1 MASSETLLVAR
12 DVEATYNQSIVALRG
27 VSLTVRQGEI
37 VALLGANGA
46 GKTTFLK
53 AVSNL
58 LGAERGQVTAGSII
72 VDGEPL
78 GRRTT
83 ADLVASGIVQVLE
96 GRRCFKAL
104 SVEEN
109 LLTGAI
115 ARGMGR
121 AAARQ
126 ELEHVY
132 GIFPRLKVKR
142 SLPAGLTSGGE
153 QQMTAIGRALMAKP
167 RLVLLDEPSMGLA
180 PMIVEDI
187 FNVLTDLNRTQGL
200 SLLIAEQNAAMSLRH
215 AQRAYVLENGKA
227 VLEGD
232 AAQLRQRD
240 DIKAFYLGLAPE
252 QATRT
257 ELALAS

>member
-78 GRRTT
+78 GRRST

-104 SVEEN
+104 TVEEN

-115 ARGMGR
+115 ARGIGR
-121 AAARQ
+121 AAAR
-126 ELEHVY
+126 
-132 GIFPRLKVKR
+132 
-142 SLPAGLTSGGE
+142 AGAG
-153 QQMTAIGRALMAKP
+153 AC
-167 RLVLLDEPSMGLA
+167 
-180 PMIVEDI
+180 
-187 FNVLTDLNRTQGL
+187 
-200 SLLIAEQNAAMSLRH
+200 LRH
-215 AQRAYVLENGKA
+215 LSPT
-227 VLEGD
+227 EGQ
-232 AAQLRQRD
+232 AAPCRR
-240 DIKAFYLGLAPE
+240 G
-252 QATRT
+252 
-257 ELALAS
+257 

>member
-1 MASSETLLVAR
+1 MGASQPLLVAR

-27 VSLTVRQGEI
+27 VSLTVGQGEI

-58 LGAERGQVTAGSII
+58 LGAERGQVTGGSITF
-72 VDGEPL
+72 DGEPVD
-78 GRRTT
+78 RRSP
-83 ADLVASGIVQVLE
+83 ADLVAGGLVQVLE

-104 SVEEN
+104 TVEEN

-115 ARGMGR
+115 ARGIGR
-121 AAARQ
+121 AAGRAA
-126 ELEHVY
+126 LEHVY
-132 GIFPRLKVKR
+132 TIFPRLKVKR
-142 SLPAGLTSGGE
+142 RVPAGLTSGGE

-187 FNVLTDLNRTQGL
+187 FAILNQLNRTEGL
-200 SLLIAEQNAAMSLRH
+200 SLLVAEQNAAMSLRH
-215 AQRAYVLENGKA
+215 AQRAYVLENGR
-227 VLEGD
+227 
-232 AAQLRQRD
+232 AASPSRAD
-240 DIKAFYLGLAPE
+240 
-252 QATRT
+252 ATRIRT
-257 ELALAS
+257 RSTSKTKE

>member
-1 MASSETLLVAR
+1 MGQSQPLLVAR
-12 DVEATYNQSIVALRG
+12 DVEASYDQSIVALRG
-27 VSLTVRQGEI
+27 VSLTVGSGEI

-58 LGAERGQVTAGSII
+58 LGAERGQVTRGSIMF
-72 VDGEPL
+72 DGQL
-78 GRRTT
+78 VARRSP
-83 ADLVASGIVQVLE
+83 ADLVAGGLVQVLE

-104 SVEEN
+104 TVEEN

-115 ARGMGR
+115 AHGIGR
-121 AAARQ
+121 AAVRA
-126 ELEHVY
+126 ELEQIY
-132 GIFPRLKVKR
+132 AIFPRLQVKR
-142 SLPAGLTSGGE
+142 RVLAGLTSGGE

-167 RLVLLDEPSMGLA
+167 RLILLDEPSMGLA
-180 PMIVEDI
+180 PLIVEDI
-187 FNVLTDLNRTQGL
+187 FNTLGELNRTQGL

-215 AQRAYVLENGKA
+215 ARRAYVLENGRA
-227 VLEGD
+227 VLEGE

-252 QATRT
+252 QATGP

>member
-1 MASSETLLVAR
+1 MGQSQPLLVAR
-12 DVEATYNQSIVALRG
+12 DVEANYDQSIVALRG
-27 VSLTVRQGEI
+27 VSLTVGRGEI

-58 LGAERGQVTAGSII
+58 LGAERGQVTKGSILF
-72 VDGEPL
+72 DGQPVA
-78 GRRTT
+78 RRSP
-83 ADLVASGIVQVLE
+83 ADLVAGGLVQVLE

-104 SVEEN
+104 TVEEN

-115 ARGMGR
+115 ARGIGR
-121 AAARQ
+121 AAARA
-126 ELEHVY
+126 ELEEIY
-132 GIFPRLKVKR
+132 AIFPRLQVKR
-142 SLPAGLTSGGE
+142 RVSAGLTSGGE

-167 RLVLLDEPSMGLA
+167 RLILLDEPSMGLA
-180 PMIVEDI
+180 PLIVEDI
-187 FNVLTDLNRTQGL
+187 FNTLSELNRTQGL
-200 SLLIAEQNAAMSLRH
+200 SLLIAEQNTAMSLRH

-227 VLEGD
+227 VLEGE
-232 AAQLRQRD
+232 AARLRQRD

-252 QATRT
+252 QATGP